1 MVTIIGIFSVLIG
14 HFFRIGSMFHAE
26 TINDACWVEGYEST
40 YLLTGSNDCTVKLSK
55 LEKNQFVSSIEL
67 PPHESCVRGV
77 CSSRHPNSKQSLLVS
92 CGGKLSLEFYLLD
105 DQASSCSV
113 SLLCSY
119 RTIGSN
125 KTAID
130 HRMNAVRATFLFPHK
145 NQCHMVVAGDSD
157 GNLHL
162 CVISERT
169 MARKTTIGTIL
180 QGNGR
185 PVLCLELLRCFGKI
199 LCFVGTTDG
208 EISVWE
214 LPGGILVDNS
224 GEISLE
230 GAIPES
236 PLYTY
241 NAHQSGVNDL
251 SVAIIQSRNSTDLS
265 GVIVC
270 SVGDD
275 QALSTCVLHFTDTPH
290 ELKPKKESFVTTY
303 SASASAFKAV
313 SLITDCSF
321 YRVYTTG
328 HDEKITL
335 WHIDATSDQISVK
348 FIASSALG
356 TASHCIDCVQI
367 EELNGTVTELIAV
380 GGDGVELQSINLN
393 ILQAAQ
399 KLQEAN
405 YLVSVDS

>member
-1 MVTIIGIFSVLIG
+1 
-14 HFFRIGSMFHAE
+14 
-26 TINDACWVEGYEST
+26 
-40 YLLTGSNDCTVKLSK
+40 
-55 LEKNQFVSSIEL
+55 
-67 PPHESCVRGV
+67 
-77 CSSRHPNSKQSLLVS
+77 
-92 CGGKLSLEFYLLD
+92 
-105 DQASSCSV
+105 
-113 SLLCSY
+113 
-119 RTIGSN
+119 
-125 KTAID
+125 
-130 HRMNAVRATFLFPHK
+130 
-145 NQCHMVVAGDSD
+145 MVVAGDSD

-199 LCFVGTTDG
+199 LCFVGTTGG

-214 LPGGILVDNS
+214 LPGSILVDNS

-251 SVAIIQSRNSTDLS
+251 SVAIIQSRNSTDLP

-290 ELKPKKESFVTTY
+290 ELKPKK
-303 SASASAFKAV
+303 
-313 SLITDCSF
+313 
-321 YRVYTTG
+321 
-328 HDEKITL
+328 
-335 WHIDATSDQISVK
+335 
-348 FIASSALG
+348 
-356 TASHCIDCVQI
+356 
-367 EELNGTVTELIAV
+367 
-380 GGDGVELQSINLN
+380 
-393 ILQAAQ
+393 
-399 KLQEAN
+399 
-405 YLVSVDS
+405 